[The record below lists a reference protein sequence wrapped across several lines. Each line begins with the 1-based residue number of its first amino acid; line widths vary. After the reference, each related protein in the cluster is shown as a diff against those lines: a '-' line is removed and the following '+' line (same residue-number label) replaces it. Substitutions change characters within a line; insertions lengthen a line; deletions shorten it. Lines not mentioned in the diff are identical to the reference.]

1 MIGADAIVKCLEEEK
16 VKYVFGY
23 PGVAICPFYNS
34 ILDSSI
40 ETILHWAQDYCK
52 DGELAFEENRGR
64 ATKEN
69 SPFKGRPRIR
79 FVSENEK
86 EEYLK
91 QKEEYYKKD

>member
-1 MIGADAIVKCLEEEK
+1 M
-16 VKYVFGY
+16 
-23 PGVAICPFYNS
+23 P
-34 ILDSSI
+34 
-40 ETILHWAQDYCK
+40 QDYCK
-52 DGELAFEENRGR
+52 DGELAFEEKRGR

>member
-1 MIGADAIVKCLEEEK
+1 MRRRDMWICYRFEEK
-16 VKYVFGY
+16 
-23 PGVAICPFYNS
+23 
-34 ILDSSI
+34 
-40 ETILHWAQDYCK
+40 
-52 DGELAFEENRGR
+52 RGR